1 MKETIIYTSY
11 TCPYCYKAKSLLNKL
26 GVKYKEIPV
35 DLRPKLRE
43 KMAEMAG
50 KTSVPQIWI
59 DNKHVGGF
67 DDLYAL
73 EQNGELE
80 KLIL

>member
-1 MKETIIYTSY
+1 
-11 TCPYCYKAKSLLNKL
+11 
-26 GVKYKEIPV
+26 
-35 DLRPKLRE
+35 
-43 KMAEMAG
+43 MAEKAG